1 VNLQAEPGKRRG
13 DYNDG
18 RLQEYEGLWLKSWS
32 PAPVGMT
39 LGNIPFLQ
47 YSIDFIHDVVFH
59 PLTWQSYLYPI
70 SPDSVAASRGG
81 SWAYFGRSFRCAA
94 RDFFDVN
101 LNYGFRLIRP
111 LRNAPIESNL
121 NTNNNSEEKRN
132 PVESDTNPRLRE
144 NMQKYIDTNSYKE
157 EKIDLEEVVDNR
169 KLRENMQKDIDT
181 NPYQFEIS
189 CYSKIDDVRLELKQC
204 GSKLKPALK
213 VTSRKKIIYNFT
225 YLDFLND
232 TFNLNYR
239 LPKEFSFELT
249 SKVQDDSMLLVV
261 IMKERLL
268 KDDPNTGKLIYG
280 VGKMYTKMGNNLI
293 FVP

>member
-1 VNLQAEPGKRRG
+1 VDK
-13 DYNDG
+13 
-18 RLQEYEGLWLKSWS
+18 EYEILWLKSWS
-32 PAPVGMT
+32 PAP
-39 LGNIPFLQ
+39 
-47 YSIDFIHDVVFH
+47 IH
-59 PLTWQSYLYPI
+59 LLRS
-70 SPDSVAASRGG
+70 ASRGRYDG
-81 SWAYFGRSFRCAA
+81 SPS
-94 RDFFDVN
+94 D
-101 LNYGFRLIRP
+101 GFRLVRP

-121 NTNNNSEEKRN
+121 NTKNNSEEKRN
-132 PVESDTNPRLRE
+132 PVESDTYPTPRE
-144 NMQKYIDTNSYKE
+144 NMQKDIDTNPYKE

-169 KLRENMQKDIDT
+169 KLRENMQKDLDT

-204 GSKLKPALK
+204 GSKLKPTLK

-261 IMKERLL
+261 TMKERLL
-268 KDDPNTGKLIYG
+268 KDDPNTGKLVYG